1 MPGRLLFWGQFFPNY
16 RFVPALS
23 IVVATAIA
31 LLLVI
36 DRGFDLTDE
45 AMYLYDMGHPGPN
58 SGTHINLIAGKLGHL
73 FHNNIVA
80 WRAISLC
87 LNIVGSLI
95 FAAGFWRLGA
105 RLGLFGNRA
114 KSDQAGFF
122 IAVLIGS
129 LGYYGAGPPSLS
141 SNSVAAF
148 GLLTGTGML
157 ALAVTVAPG
166 IGRYVLVALSS
177 LAIVLLEAARISAG
191 VGYVL
196 AAPAMLWLAATLI
209 GWRATIRIALAHIL
223 FGVLW
228 TVVLATALD
237 AWQQML
243 PVVQFLLSTGA
254 SGESSYN
261 YGLLL
266 QQHLQDILA
275 FAWQS
280 LRYAA
285 AAAGA
290 GLLTSLLLLGW
301 RPFLA
306 PLSFL
311 PLRHVRASA
320 LFFAALLPLSPLSG
334 YISLINVFANWPPGA
349 CADAA
354 MIVCDQPTGLT
365 GQPFMFAV
373 GGQIIVAGLFVLLD
387 RLRPKRAPSDETS
400 PRWTVS
406 TLFILLAL
414 LLFLTIVTSLGTNTG
429 LLAHSI
435 LCMGP
440 LMAAGY
446 VALTHAGLRLGRTP
460 GCIAPVSLI
469 CFSLL
474 VAVAVGH
481 NRLFFPYRLDGTI
494 FSQTTRLDHPAEL
507 RGLKVSANL
516 SSVLTNID
524 RTLQRAGYDPQRDLV
539 LPIYNMPG
547 LIVGTNTRAFGFAWL
562 DTGPGWDEINCH
574 RIKTDPA
581 DLRAVGRLFVLSN
594 SPASPALANCLKE
607 RGVDMAAEQRIATIP
622 VEANRAVTV
631 GIVPVL

>member
-1 MPGRLLFWGQFFPNY
+1 MSRRLLLWGRFFPNY

-23 IVVATAIA
+23 IVLATVIA

-58 SGTHINLIAGKLGHL
+58 SGTHINLIAGKLGLL
-73 FHNNIVA
+73 FHNNIVT
-80 WRAISLC
+80 WREISLC

-95 FAAGFWRLGA
+95 FAAGFWRLSA
-105 RLGLFGNRA
+105 RLGFFGNRA

-157 ALAVTVAPG
+157 ALAVTVSPG
-166 IGRYVLVALSS
+166 LGQYVLVALSS
-177 LAIVLLEAARISAG
+177 LAIVLLEAARISSG

-209 GWRATIRIALAHIL
+209 GWRATIRLALAHII
-223 FGVLW
+223 FGMLW
-228 TVVLATALD
+228 TIMLATAFD

-261 YGLLL
+261 YSLLL
-266 QQHLQDILA
+266 QQHFQDILA

-280 LRYAA
+280 LGYAA

-290 GLLTSLLLLGW
+290 GLLTGLLLLGW

-306 PLSFL
+306 PRSFL

-320 LFFAALLPLSPLSG
+320 LFFAALLPLSPLSD
-334 YISLINVFANWPPGA
+334 YISLINVFANWPSGT
-349 CADAA
+349 CVSAA
-354 MIVCDQPTGLT
+354 MIVCDQPIGLT

-387 RLRPKRAPSDETS
+387 RLGPKCAPSDEISTGS
-400 PRWTVS
+400 TVS

-446 VALTHAGLRLGRTP
+446 VALTHAGFRLGRTP
-460 GCIAPVSLI
+460 GCVAPVSLI

-494 FSQTTRLDHPAEL
+494 FSQTTLLDHPAEL

-516 SSVLTNID
+516 SSMLTNID
-524 RTLQRAGYDPQRDLV
+524 RTLQRAGFDPQRDLV

-547 LIVGTNTRAFGFAWL
+547 VIVGTNTHAFGFAWL

-581 DLRAVGRLFVLSN
+581 DLRAIGRLFVLSN
-594 SPASPALANCLKE
+594 STASPALTNCLKE

-631 GIVPVL
+631 GVVPIL